1 MISDREATE
10 QEYATLRLE
19 NPRMQ
24 FNQPYIWKLIEKI
37 TDSTL
42 FQYNTAEMERLVNEQ
57 NYRKIKARNFNGLNM
72 TSIKMTIQGELALA
86 ESELSELKQDDFP
99 TFEDYSK
106 CQDELRERLAS
117 N

>member
-42 FQYNTAEMERLVNEQ
+42 FQYNTAEMERLVNE
-57 NYRKIKARNFNGLNM
+57 
-72 TSIKMTIQGELALA
+72 
-86 ESELSELKQDDFP
+86 
-99 TFEDYSK
+99 
-106 CQDELRERLAS
+106 
-117 N
+117 